1 METGT
6 DAIQSTPY
14 KGWGQRPGGANRRQC
29 ARPVANRELAGSEP
43 CATQCLLRLSWT
55 PGHGRTVLAQSAEPP
70 DADPHV
76 RWCGRGGE
84 VTLPP
89 MPIRVARTAP
99 CVIATEHVGA
109 GALTRPAEHSSART
123 GKLAP
128 ARPEEGV
135 RA

>member
-6 DAIQSTPY
+6 DAIQRTPPT
-14 KGWGQRPGGANRRQC
+14 GCGQRPGGANRRQC
-29 ARPVANRELAGSEP
+29 ARPVATRELASSEP
-43 CATQCLLRLSWT
+43 CATNCLLRLSWT

-89 MPIRVARTAP
+89 MPIGPPLPVWGRGSFDFAQ
-99 CVIATEHVGA
+99 
-109 GALTRPAEHSSART
+109 
-123 GKLAP
+123 GKLRSVP
-128 ARPEEGV
+128 T
-135 RA
+135 